1 MRFRSYCRHLQRL
14 CRLVMLAML
23 VPVLSLSAQQAPADL
38 SLGQVRSPVLIIDI
52 ERIFSESLFGQ
63 RISTELQRQT
73 EELAAEN
80 RQIEAAL
87 TEEERSLTLRR
98 PDMDVAAFRAAAEEF
113 DTRVQEIRRAQDGK
127 ERALQLV
134 VTQGRDAFLAAAT
147 PVLAQLMA
155 ESGAAVI
162 LDRRS
167 VFLGVDLVDVTN
179 IAIAAIDAQI
189 GDGAIAPAVPEPDPA
204 PAEEPDPEPVT
215 PDPAD
220 Q

>member
-1 MRFRSYCRHLQRL
+1 MLRWSQLQGLRGL
-14 CRLVMLAML
+14 CLWLVLLLAQPL
-23 VPVLSLSAQQAPADL
+23 QAQQAPNDL
-38 SLGQVRSPVLIIDI
+38 SLGQVRSPVLTIDI
-52 ERIFSESLFGQ
+52 ERVFSESRFGE
-63 RISTELQRQT
+63 RVTADLLRQT

-98 PDMDVAAFRAAAEEF
+98 PTMEVAAFRAAAEEF
-113 DTRVQEIRRAQDGK
+113 DTRVQDIRRAQDAK

-155 ESGAAVI
+155 ERGAAVI

-167 VFLGVDLVDVTN
+167 VFLSVDLVDVTD
-179 IAIAAIDAQI
+179 IAIATIDGQI
-189 GDGAIAPAVPEPDPA
+189 GDGAPLPPVPAPEEAPVDPA
-204 PAEEPDPEPVT
+204 TVED
-215 PDPAD
+215 
-220 Q
+220 